1 MRAQT
6 RVKCLLLQKRFSRSL
21 PLDEPLFRS
30 DEIASLPF
38 RLTVPM

>member
-21 PLDEPLFRS
+21 PLDEHRHDAAVMRNRYAFELV
-30 DEIASLPF
+30 I
-38 RLTVPM
+38 